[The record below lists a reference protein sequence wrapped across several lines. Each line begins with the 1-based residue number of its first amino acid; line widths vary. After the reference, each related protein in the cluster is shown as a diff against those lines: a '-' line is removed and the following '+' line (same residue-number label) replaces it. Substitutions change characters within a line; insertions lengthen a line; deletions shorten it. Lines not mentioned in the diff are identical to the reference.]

1 MNPEGRREAAAMRWE
16 LSIVCATDRPGSF
29 GAPAGNDVDRAAR
42 IVRELA
48 ADGYGHAGEVS
59 LWQALH
65 PGEDAM
71 FVGAYP
77 GGVLVC
83 HADLAGALIHGNAWS
98 RVNGSLRGGFR
109 ETLLALYPRGEV
121 MAMALHCVARLWG
134 FSTYRESRRIRT
146 VAGSGDDGVFA
157 DHGAPLAEEIPV
169 LAHVTPALLER
180 PAAGEALVLAA
191 SARMFG
197 DSIDRLAGTGPTL
210 SHFRRRPAA

>member
-1 MNPEGRREAAAMRWE
+1 MNAEMAREAAAMRWE
-16 LSIVCATDRPGSF
+16 LSIVCATDQPGSF
-29 GAPAGNDVDRAAR
+29 GTPAGNDAARAAG

-48 ADGYGHAGEVS
+48 ADGYEHAGEVS
-59 LWQALH
+59 LWHALH

-71 FVGAYP
+71 FVGAYS

-109 ETLLALYPRGEV
+109 ETLLGLYPRGEV
-121 MAMALHCVARLWG
+121 MAMALHCVAQLWG
-134 FSTYRESRRIRT
+134 FSTYRESRRVRT
-146 VAGSGDDGVFA
+146 VAGSGEDGLFA
-157 DHGAPLAEEIPV
+157 DHGVPLAEEIPV

-197 DSIDRLAGTGPTL
+197 DSIDQLGGTGPTL
-210 SHFRRRPAA
+210 SHYRRRPAA

>member
-1 MNPEGRREAAAMRWE
+1 MQREIKRESGAMRWE

-29 GAPAGNDVDRAAR
+29 GTSAGNDVARAAG

-48 ADGYGHAGEVS
+48 ADGYRHAGEVS

-65 PGEDAM
+65 PGNDAM

-109 ETLLALYPRGEV
+109 ETLLALYPRGEL
-121 MAMALHCVARLWG
+121 MAMALHCIEKLWG
-134 FSTYRESRRIRT
+134 FSAYRESRRIRT
-146 VAGSGDDGVFA
+146 VAGSGDEGLFA
-157 DHGAPLAEEIPV
+157 DHGAPLAEELPV
-169 LAHVTPALLER
+169 LARATTAMLEQ

-197 DSIDRLAGTGPTL
+197 DSIDRLAGTGPVL
-210 SHFRRRPAA
+210 SHYRRHSAA

>member
-1 MNPEGRREAAAMRWE
+1 MNTAMHGPAGAMRWE

-29 GAPAGNDVDRAAR
+29 AEPAGNDVDRAAR
-42 IVRELA
+42 IVSELA
-48 ADGYGHAGEVS
+48 ADGYQHAGEVS
-59 LWQALH
+59 LWQALY
-65 PGEDAM
+65 PGDDAL

-77 GGVLVC
+77 GGVLAC

-109 ETLLALYPRGEV
+109 ETLLALYPGGEV
-121 MAMALHCVARLWG
+121 MAMALHCAANLWG

-146 VAGSGDDGVFA
+146 VAGSGEDGLFA
-157 DHGAPLAEEIPV
+157 DHGPPLAEEIPV
-169 LAHVTPALLER
+169 LAHVTPALLDR

-210 SHFRRRPAA
+210 SHYRRRPAA